1 MRHMNFTWRT
11 VLTLG
16 LAAGAC
22 FLVDNTTMAADGP
35 KTAYLDAAAAGPD
48 FAIQGEYAADGWGL
62 QVIADGDS
70 KFRGVLYQGGLPGA
84 GFEGKTDKFKL
95 SGATKD
101 GKTSLAGSDYEVVI
115 EGTKAVVRHSA
126 KSVELNKVQRK
137 SPTLGQKPPAGAVV
151 LFDGTNVDQWDKAS
165 MTEDK
170 LLNVGTRT
178 KEKFED
184 YTLHI
189 EFRSPYMPY
198 ARGQARGNSG
208 LYLGDQ
214 YETQILDS
222 FGLEGADNECGG
234 IYINSKPRVNMC
246 LPPLSWQTYD
256 VDFTC
261 AKFDEAG
268 NVKSPAK
275 TTVRH
280 NGVVIHENLELKP
293 TPGGGQKDQKPG
305 AIYLQN
311 HGDKVHFQNIWIL
324 KNSGRIDGKTSFSQ
338 TPVRNEV

>member
-1 MRHMNFTWRT
+1 MRLCPRVWRP
-11 VLTLG
+11 LSL
-16 LAAGAC
+16 LALAGC
-22 FLVDNTTMAADGP
+22 LLVVPASAADEMNP
-35 KTAYLDAAAAGPD
+35 KTAYLDGAAAGAD
-48 FAIQGEYAADGWGL
+48 FAIQGEYAAEGWGL
-62 QVIADGDS
+62 QVIADGGG

-95 SGATKD
+95 SGSTKE
-101 GKTSLAGSDYEVVI
+101 GKTLLSGGDYEVVI
-115 EGTKAVVRHSA
+115 EENKAIVRHSA
-126 KSVELNKVQRK
+126 KSVELPKVARQ
-137 SPTLGQKPPAGAVV
+137 SPTLGAAAPAGAIV
-151 LFDGTNVDQWDKAS
+151 LFDGSNVDHWAGGT

-184 YTLHI
+184 YTLHL

-208 LYLGDQ
+208 MYLGDQ

-222 FGLEGADNECGG
+222 FGLDGADNECGG

-246 LPPLSWQTYD
+246 LPPLTWQTYD
-256 VDFTC
+256 VDFTS
-261 AKFDEAG
+261 AKFDKDG
-268 NVKSPAK
+268 NVTAPAK
-275 TTVRH
+275 TTVKH

-305 AIYLQN
+305 AIFLQN
-311 HGDKVHFQNIWIL
+311 HGDKVHFQNIWII
-324 KNSGRIDGKTSFSQ
+324 KK
-338 TPVRNEV
+338 